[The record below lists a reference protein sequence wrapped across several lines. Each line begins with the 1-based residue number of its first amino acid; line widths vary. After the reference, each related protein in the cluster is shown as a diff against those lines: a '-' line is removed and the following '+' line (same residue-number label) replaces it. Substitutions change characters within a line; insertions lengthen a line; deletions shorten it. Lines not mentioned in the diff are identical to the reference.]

1 MMAFFIILGHT
12 LYFRASMILN
22 QTFRNINR
30 TREILGIFIKYGF
43 EDVIANSTLR
53 NLVTESMRI
62 KWLRDDKPVMEY
74 TRFERIRM
82 VAEELGPT
90 FIKLAQILS
99 NRPDIIPEG
108 LVKEFEKLQD
118 RVPPFPFEEAKKI
131 IEAETGKKLEE
142 IFEEFNEKPMASASI
157 GQVHKAKLRTGE
169 EVVVK
174 VQRPGV
180 ADTIALDLGIVK
192 EAVKRAD
199 RYLKKQGV
207 LNAEE
212 VVRVFD
218 RAITKELD
226 YQNEARNIDR
236 FRATYKSRTDFYV
249 PRAYREYSTNK
260 ILIMEFMKGCKIT
273 DVKQLK
279 EWGISPAR
287 IVEKGMD
294 IYLSQIFEFGYFHG
308 DPHPGNILVDETGR
322 IILLDFGMVG
332 QLMKKDK
339 YAFAGIFIA
348 MSRHDAREM
357 ANQMRKLAV
366 EDNITDMR
374 QFVYDLNDMI
384 EDYSYLDVSESSIQD
399 VIERLQK
406 IMFEYHITVP
416 GGVFLVF
423 RAFAILEGIGKKM
436 HPNFKTYEFIRP
448 YGQRLL
454 TEQLKPENL
463 ASEAAQRFSNL
474 TGFLNTFPVEVRGIL
489 QQVAKGKL
497 HTEVE
502 LQGYGYALKKWDSI
516 STRMSLTYI
525 ICALI
530 IGSSIALLPTYTED
544 MKFYYGI
551 NKWSFTGYCIAGFFF
566 AIWVYAIIRRKVYK

>member
-1 MMAFFIILGHT
+1 MAFFIILGHT

>member
-1 MMAFFIILGHT
+1 
-12 LYFRASMILN
+12 MILN

-30 TREILGIFIKYGF
+30 TREILGVLIKYGF

-53 NLVTESMRI
+53 NLVSESMRI
-62 KWLRDDKPVMEY
+62 KWLRDEKPVLEY
-74 TRFERIRM
+74 TRWERVRM
-82 VAEELGPT
+82 AAEELGPT

-99 NRPDIIPEG
+99 NRPDIIPEE

-118 RVPPFPFEEAKKI
+118 RVAPFEFTKVRVI
-131 IEAETGKKLEE
+131 IEQQTGKKIED
-142 IFEEFNEKPMASASI
+142 IFEVFNQTPMASASI
-157 GQVHKAKLRTGE
+157 GQVHKAKLKTGE

-174 VQRPGV
+174 VQRPDVKEQIEQDLSIV
-180 ADTIALDLGIVK
+180 A

-207 LNAEE
+207 LNGEE
-212 VVRVFD
+212 VVRVFE

-226 YQNEARNIDR
+226 YRNEARNIER
-236 FRATYKSRTDFYV
+236 FRTTYKHRTDFYV
-249 PRAYREYSTNK
+249 PKVYREFSTDK
-260 ILIMEFMKGCKIT
+260 VLIMEFSKGCKIT
-273 DVKQLK
+273 DMDQLR
-279 EWGISPAR
+279 EWGLSPAR
-287 IVEKGMD
+287 IVERGMD
-294 IYLSQIFEFGYFHG
+294 IYLSQIFEYGYFHG
-308 DPHPGNILVDETGR
+308 DPHPGNILVNQDGQ

-357 ANQMRKLAV
+357 AVQMRKLAI

-384 EDYSYLDVSESSIQD
+384 EDYAHLDVSESSIQD
-399 VIERLQK
+399 VIQRLQK
-406 IMFEYHITVP
+406 IMYDYHITVP
-416 GGVFLVF
+416 GGVFIIF

-448 YGQRLL
+448 YGQKLI

-463 ASEAAQRFSNL
+463 ANEAAQRFSNF
-474 TGFLNTFPVEVRGIL
+474 TGFMNSFPVELRSIL
-489 QQVAKGKL
+489 QKISKGKL
-497 HTEVE
+497 HSEVE

-516 STRMSLTYI
+516 STRQSLTYI
-525 ICALI
+525 ICALMI
-530 IGSSIALLPTYTED
+530 SSSIALLANYPEE
-544 MKFYYGI
+544 MKFYYGM
-551 NKWSFTGYCIAGFFF
+551 NKWSFMGYCIAGGLFVV
-566 AIWVYAIIRRKVYK
+566 WLYAILRRQVYK

>member
-1 MMAFFIILGHT
+1 
-12 LYFRASMILN
+12 MIFN
-22 QTFRNINR
+22 QTFRNLNR
-30 TREILGIFIKYGF
+30 TREILGILVKYGF

-53 NLVTESMRI
+53 NLVTEGMRI

-74 TRFERIRM
+74 TRWERVRM
-82 VAEELGPT
+82 AAEELGPT
-90 FIKLAQILS
+90 FIKLAQVLS
-99 NRPDIIPEG
+99 NRPDIIPEA

-118 RVPPFPFEEAKKI
+118 RVPPFEFVKVKEIVER
-131 IEAETGKKLEE
+131 ETGNKLEV
-142 IFEEFNEKPMASASI
+142 IFEEFNEVPMASASI

-174 VQRPGV
+174 VQRPDV
-180 ADTIALDLGIVK
+180 EETIALDLGIIK
-192 EAVKRAD
+192 EAVKRMD

-207 LNAEE
+207 LNGEE
-212 VVRVFD
+212 VVKVFD

-226 YQNEARNIDR
+226 YLNEARNIDR
-236 FRATYKSRTDFYV
+236 FRTTYRHRTDFYV
-249 PRAYREYSTNK
+249 PKAYREFSTNK
-260 ILIMEFMKGCKIT
+260 VLIMEFVSGCKIT

-279 EWGISPAR
+279 EWGLSPAR

-294 IYLSQIFEFGYFHG
+294 IYLSQIFEYGYFHG
-308 DPHPGNILVDETGR
+308 DPHPGNVLVREDGTIL
-322 IILLDFGMVG
+322 LLDFGMVG

-357 ANQMRKLAV
+357 ATQLRKLAV

-374 QFVYDLNDMI
+374 QFVYDLNDLI
-384 EDYSYLDVSESSIQD
+384 EDYAYLDVSESSIQD
-399 VIERLQK
+399 VIQRLQK
-406 IMFEYHITVP
+406 IMYDYHITVP
-416 GGVFLVF
+416 GGVFLIF
-423 RAFAILEGIGKKM
+423 RAFAILEGIGKKL

-454 TEQLKPENL
+454 TDQLKPENI
-463 ASEAAQRFSNL
+463 AQEAAQRFSNL
-474 TGFLNTFPVEVRGIL
+474 TGFLNSFPVELRGIL
-489 QQVAKGKL
+489 QKVAKGKL

-516 STRMSLTYI
+516 STRQSLTYI

-530 IGSSIALLPTYTED
+530 IGSSIALLPNNYPED

-551 NKWSFTGYCIAGFFF
+551 NKWSFTGYSIAGIFF

>member
-1 MMAFFIILGHT
+1 
-12 LYFRASMILN
+12 MILN

-43 EDVIANSTLR
+43 EDIIANSTLR

-74 TRFERIRM
+74 TRYERIRM
-82 VAEELGPT
+82 AAEELGPT
-90 FIKLAQILS
+90 FIKLGQILS
-99 NRPDIIPEG
+99 NRPDIIPEA

-118 RVPPFPFEEAKKI
+118 QVPPFEFAQAKI
-131 IEAETGKKLEE
+131 IVERETGKKITD
-142 IFEEFNEKPMASASI
+142 IFEEFNETPMASASI
-157 GQVHKAKLRTGE
+157 GQVYKAKLRTGE

-174 VQRPGV
+174 VQRPDV
-180 ADTIALDLGIVK
+180 AETIALDLGIIK

-226 YQNEARNIDR
+226 YLNEARNIDR
-236 FRATYKSRTDFYV
+236 FRATYKHRTDFYV
-249 PRAYREYSTNK
+249 PKAYREYSTNK
-260 ILIMEFMKGCKIT
+260 VLIMEFMNGCKIT

-279 EWGISPAR
+279 EWGLSPAR

-308 DPHPGNILVDETGR
+308 DPHPGNILVNEEGT

-357 ANQMRKLAV
+357 ANQLRKLAV

-416 GGVFLVF
+416 GGVFLIF

-448 YGQRLL
+448 YGQRIL
-454 TEQLKPENL
+454 TEQLRPENL

-474 TGFLNTFPVEVRGIL
+474 TGFLNSFPVEVRGIL

-530 IGSSIALLPTYTED
+530 IGSSIALLANYTED

>member
-1 MMAFFIILGHT
+1 MA
-12 LYFRASMILN
+12 LN
-22 QTFRNINR
+22 QTFRNLNR
-30 TREILGIFIKYGF
+30 TREILGILIKYGF

-62 KWLRDDKPVMEY
+62 KWLRDEKPVIEY
-74 TRFERIRM
+74 TRYERIRM
-82 VAEELGPT
+82 AAEELGPT
-90 FIKLAQILS
+90 FIKLAQVLS
-99 NRPDIIPEG
+99 NRPDIIPEA

-118 RVPPFPFEEAKKI
+118 RVPPVEFAKAKEI
-131 IEAETGKKLEE
+131 IERETGKKLPEM
-142 IFEEFNEKPMASASI
+142 FSAFNEVPMASASI
-157 GQVHKAKLRTGE
+157 GQVYKATMNTGE

-174 VQRPGV
+174 VQRPNV
-180 ADTIALDLGIVK
+180 AEIIEQDLSIIK
-192 EAVKRAD
+192 EAVRRTD

-212 VVRVFD
+212 VVRVFE

-236 FRATYKSRTDFYV
+236 FRVTYRHRSDFYV
-249 PRAYREYSTNK
+249 PKAYREFSTNK
-260 ILIMEFMKGCKIT
+260 VLIMEFAKGCKIT

-279 EWGISPAR
+279 EWNISPAR

-308 DPHPGNILVDETGR
+308 DPHPGNILVNEEGT

-348 MSRHDAREM
+348 MSKHDAREM

-374 QFVYDLNDMI
+374 QFVYELNDMI
-384 EDYSYLDVSESSIQD
+384 EDYAHLDVSESSIQD
-399 VIERLQK
+399 VIQRLQK
-406 IMFEYHITVP
+406 IMFDYHITVP
-416 GGVFLVF
+416 GGVFLIF

-448 YGQRLL
+448 YGQKLL

-463 ASEAAQRFSNL
+463 AHEAAQRMSNL
-474 TGFLNTFPVEVRGIL
+474 SGFLNSFPVELRGIL
-489 QQVAKGKL
+489 QQISKGKL

-525 ICALI
+525 ICALMI
-530 IGSSIALLPTYTED
+530 SSSIALLANYPED
-544 MKFYYGI
+544 MKFYYGM
-551 NKWSFTGYCIAGFFF
+551 NKWSFMGYTIAACLFMV
-566 AIWVYAIIRRKVYK
+566 WLYALIRRKIYK

>member
-1 MMAFFIILGHT
+1 
-12 LYFRASMILN
+12 MILN

-62 KWLRDDKPVMEY
+62 KWLRDDKPVMSY
-74 TRFERIRM
+74 TRWERIRM
-82 VAEELGPT
+82 AAEELGPT

-99 NRPDIIPEG
+99 NRPDIIPEA

-118 RVPPFPFEEAKKI
+118 RVPPFEFSEAKI
-131 IEAETGKKLEE
+131 IVERETGKKLHD
-142 IFEEFNEKPMASASI
+142 IFEEFSEKPMASASI

-180 ADTIALDLGIVK
+180 AETIALDLGIIK

-199 RYLKKQGV
+199 RYLKKQGI

-226 YQNEARNIDR
+226 YLNEARNIDR

-260 ILIMEFMKGCKIT
+260 VLIMEFMKGCKIT

-279 EWGISPAR
+279 EWGLSPAR

-294 IYLSQIFEFGYFHG
+294 IYLSQIFEYGYFHG

-384 EDYSYLDVSESSIQD
+384 EDYAYLDVSESSIQD

-416 GGVFLVF
+416 GGVFLIF
-423 RAFAILEGIGKKM
+423 RAFAILEGIGKKL

-474 TGFLNTFPVEVRGIL
+474 TGFLNSFPVEVRGIL

-551 NKWSFTGYCIAGFFF
+551 NKWSFTGYSIAAFFF